1 MMENKRLVIG
11 FIWTF
16 IIAVLI
22 IESMGAGFSF
32 VGYMTLFFV
41 AFGASLVVE
50 FMIPD
55 KKRGFEQVKVVQDRD
70 AC

>member
-11 FIWTF
+11 FIWIF
-16 IIAVLI
+16 ILAVLI

-41 AFGASLVVE
+41 AFGASIAVE
-50 FMIPD
+50 FIMPD
-55 KKRGFEQVKVVQDRD
+55 NKRGFEQLKVEQDRD
-70 AC
+70 A